1 MKKTVCL
8 LGVIA
13 LIVAL
18 VVSIQLNIQL
28 YREAADNYRDLNG
41 VRLDPLGLSVYAAAA
56 QKRFPTGPPVVVFIG
71 DSRAVE
77 WTAPNLNIFTFVN
90 RGIGAQTTAQV
101 LGRFAQDVAPLRP
114 DIAVIQVGINDLK
127 TLPLFPEQRA
137 SIIQNTKDNIMKL
150 VQLSLNAGA
159 RRVVLTT
166 IFPLG
171 EIPWERRLVWSD
183 DVAVAIDEVNSFLAS
198 LASDRV
204 EIMNTSA
211 IIAQQGIVLPSYRR
225 DFLHLNSAGYAALN
239 RGLEQLL
246 TQ

>member
-1 MKKTVCL
+1 MKKTVYL
-8 LGVIA
+8 LGLIT

-18 VVSIQLNIQL
+18 TASIQLNIQL

-41 VRLDPLGLSVYAAAA
+41 VRLDPLGLGVYAAADRQDLA
-56 QKRFPTGPPVVVFIG
+56 AERPIVVFIG
-71 DSRAVE
+71 DSRAAE
-77 WTAPNLNIFTFVN
+77 WTAPSLSNFTFVN

-101 LGRFAQDVAPLRP
+101 LGRFSKDIAPLRP
-114 DIAVIQVGINDLK
+114 HMAVIQVGINDLK

-150 VQLSLNAGA
+150 VQLSLEAGA
-159 RRVVLTT
+159 QRVVLTT

-171 EIPWERRLVWSD
+171 EIPWARRLVWSD
-183 DVAVAIDEVNSFLAS
+183 DVAVAIDEVNTFLAS

-211 IIAQQGIVLPSYRR
+211 IIAQHEIVLPKYRR
-225 DFLHLNSAGYAALN
+225 DFLHLNPAGYAALN
-239 RGLEQLL
+239 QKLEQLL
-246 TQ
+246 TR